1 MGMRGTDSSQ
11 EYSEAMAAV
20 IDEEVATFIHAA
32 HQEAFDVLEENRD
45 VLDELVRQLFEKET
59 LNKAE
64 VAEVFA
70 PLRRREKRPA
80 WTGSENRI
88 PSQVP
93 PVEVPPAPERPT
105 KPRPVAKPAAENDT
119 QPQANPAPGPD
130 SWAPPQWPPAP
141 KD

>member
-1 MGMRGTDSSQ
+1 
-11 EYSEAMAAV
+11 MAAV